1 MTFKIFEKELS
12 PKNSIPGKA
21 VLQKQRRDKEN
32 IGIKFLDM
40 GLGNDLWMQYLKHKQ
55 QTQK

>member
-1 MTFKIFEKELS
+1 MTVKIFEKELS

-21 VLQKQRRDKEN
+21 DLQKQRRDKEN

-40 GLGNDLWMQYLKHKQ
+40 GLGNDLWM
-55 QTQK
+55 

>member
-40 GLGNDLWMQYLKHKQ
+40 GLGNDLGCN
-55 QTQK
+55 T